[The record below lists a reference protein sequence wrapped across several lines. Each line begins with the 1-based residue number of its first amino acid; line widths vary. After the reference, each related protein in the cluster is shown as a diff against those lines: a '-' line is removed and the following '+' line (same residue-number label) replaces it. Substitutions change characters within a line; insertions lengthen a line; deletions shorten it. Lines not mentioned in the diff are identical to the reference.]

1 MKKNGFVTSA
11 LLYGILSLFLL
22 LILGS
27 LTIMTNRKL
36 TDDKIRRSALDDVQ
50 TITTD
55 SSCFTVSGN
64 TITGYSTSCE
74 KTVLVP
80 ETIYGV
86 NITAI
91 GPSAFQN
98 QNLKNITIKSNIT
111 SIDQTAFNGNN
122 GMLFIMKM
130 ENGQIPYDNTEV
142 SVGRIWGSTD
152 STIRWDE

>member
-1 MKKNGFVTSA
+1 MKK
-11 LLYGILSLFLL
+11 
-22 LILGS
+22 
-27 LTIMTNRKL
+27 
-36 TDDKIRRSALDDVQ
+36 
-50 TITTD
+50 
-55 SSCFTVSGN
+55 TVF
-64 TITGYSTSCE
+64 
-74 KTVLVP
+74 VP